1 MIISLDPISFQTQ
14 DSDVQSILSDIL
26 IALLKDNHFL
36 NPKSISNIFFDNE
49 NKYIFNEN
57 NIAKNHLSDKKRR
70 ELKNYISNNRKQITQ
85 LHREHLTHIT
95 IGMNPGDLLP
105 ENAYRIITERS
116 KLIVENGINDWKFIR
131 GICNKYSSGKKIKRR
146 SIYQLLDRAIEKGL
160 LESDN
165 AGGIGEITKIA
176 QRWIEDDRYHKI
188 YQYKLMAIFDSDRKI
203 AGNQTPHLKKIE
215 YFKKTQLENN
225 KMIGYEPSD
234 LIIWHVLYKR
244 KIENY
249 LPLNVMFDWITSI
262 TDDLRNSLNNKTEN
276 ELDFIEY
283 GISNIGIGDSKIKEQ
298 FPDIFIK
305 SFSYRD
311 LEQRCEHHKILLPE
325 TNELVSE
332 IEQVLLKIAK
342 II

>member
-14 DSDVQSILSDIL
+14 DSDIQSILSEIL

-36 NPKSISNIFFDNE
+36 NPKSIKNIFFNNE

-57 NIAKNHLSDKKRR
+57 NIAIVHLSEKKRR
-70 ELKNYISNNRKQITQ
+70 ELKDYIINSRKQITQ
-85 LHREHLTHIT
+85 LHIDHLTHIT
-95 IGMNPGDLLP
+95 IGINYGDVHP

-116 KLIVENGINDWKFIR
+116 KIIVENGINDWKFIR
-131 GICNKYSSGKKIKRR
+131 GICNKYSSGKIKRQ
-146 SIYQLLDRAIEKGL
+146 SIYQLLDRAIDKGL

-176 QRWIEDDRYHKI
+176 QRWIDDDRYHNI
-188 YQYKLMAIFDSDRKI
+188 YQYKLMAIFDSDKKTTDS
-203 AGNQTPHLKKIE
+203 QTPHIKKIE

-225 KMIGYEPSD
+225 QTIDYESKD
-234 LIIWHVLYKR
+234 LIIWHVLHKR

-262 TDDLRNSLNNKTEN
+262 TDDLQNGLSNKTEA

-283 GISNIGIGDSKIKEQ
+283 DKSNIGIGESKIKEQ
-298 FPDIFIK
+298 FPEIFVK
-305 SFSYRD
+305 SFSYRA
-311 LEQRCEHHKILLPE
+311 LEKRCEHHKILLLE
-325 TNELVSE
+325 VNELVSE
-332 IEQVLLKIAK
+332 VEQILLKIAK

>member
-1 MIISLDPISFQTQ
+1 MNS
-14 DSDVQSILSDIL
+14 
-26 IALLKDNHFL
+26 
-36 NPKSISNIFFDNE
+36 E
-49 NKYIFNEN
+49 NV
-57 NIAKNHLSDKKRR
+57 H
-70 ELKNYISNNRKQITQ
+70 
-85 LHREHLTHIT
+85 
-95 IGMNPGDLLP
+95 P

-131 GICNKYSSGKKIKRR
+131 GICNKYSSGRIKRR
-146 SIYQLLDRAIEKGL
+146 SIYQLLDRAIEKEL

-176 QRWIEDDRYHKI
+176 QRWIDNDRYHNI
-188 YQYKLMAIFDSDRKI
+188 YQYKLMAIFDSDKKTSDS
-203 AGNQTPHLKKIE
+203 QTPHVKKIE

-225 KMIGYEPSD
+225 QTIDYESTD
-234 LIIWHVLYKR
+234 LIIWHVLHKR

-249 LPLNVMFDWITSI
+249 LPLNVMFNWITSI
-262 TDDLRNSLNNKTEN
+262 TDDLKNGLNNKTET

-283 GISNIGIGDSKIKEQ
+283 NTSNIGIGELKIKEQ

-311 LEQRCEHHKILLPE
+311 LEQRCEHHKIVLFE

-332 IEQVLLKIAK
+332 IEQILLKIAK